1 MNIGKLKRSTQI
13 AIMTGVGSGAVEKT
27 VTGTAPLTLSDSVV
41 GNILGITIN
50 GRSDVNAGSIVSVGD
65 NGLTVTTTNSD
76 STVTTSAV
84 VTTALPLRGVSDTV
98 RDKLT
103 CTADSKQVETVC
115 GEVDLGD
122 LDWTYNVPNAFF
134 VAENALINAIYGQ
147 GCICNNYA
155 YSTARPS
162 AMNDKCITLW
172 TDSTIYIK
180 DSDYTDAATFKTA
193 VTGVKLIYPLATPV
207 TTPLTDAEI
216 SALTSLSTYDSTTII
231 SVTDNPSITV
241 KYMGKNITR
250 TAPKKRSS
258 RKKKA

>member
-1 MNIGKLKRSTQI
+1 MNICKLKRSTQI
-13 AIMTGVGSGAVEKT
+13 AIMTGAGSGSVEKT
-27 VTGTAPLTLSDSVV
+27 VTGTAPITLSDSVA

-50 GRSDVNAGSIVSVGD
+50 GRSVVSAGSIISVGD
-65 NGLTVTTTNSD
+65 NGLTVTTANSD
-76 STVTTSAV
+76 NTLTTSAEF
-84 VTTALPLRGVSDTV
+84 TTALPLRGVSGTV
-98 RDKLT
+98 RDKLI
-103 CTADSKQVETVC
+103 CTAEIKQVETVC

-122 LDWTYNVPNAFF
+122 LDWAYNVPNAFF

-147 GCICNNYA
+147 GCICDNYA

-172 TDSTIYIK
+172 TDSVIYIK
-180 DSDYTDAATFKTA
+180 DSDYTDADTFKTA
-193 VTGVKLIYPLATPV
+193 VTGVKLIYPLAEPV

-216 SALTSLSTYDSTTII
+216 SAFRGLRTFDPTTSI

-241 KYMGKNITR
+241 TYMGKKTTR
-250 TAPKKRSS
+250 TAPKKRIS